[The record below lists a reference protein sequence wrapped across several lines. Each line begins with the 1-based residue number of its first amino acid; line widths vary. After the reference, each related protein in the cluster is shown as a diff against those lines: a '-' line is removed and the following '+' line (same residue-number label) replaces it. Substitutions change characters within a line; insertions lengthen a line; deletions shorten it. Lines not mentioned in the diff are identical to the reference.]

1 VGVLAQLSGCASLQ
15 AQQGDGWFDRGVV
28 RFGVCHG
35 VLEKQKAPRHR
46 PWGFWIGKESWVRSL
61 AVVALLA
68 TQFSDNSG
76 DNKTRKRLDGGS
88 KDNGDHG
95 FSWSGS
101 ESRRA

>member
-1 VGVLAQLSGCASLQ
+1 MESSKSKKPQGIGLGASGS
-15 AQQGDGWFDRGVV
+15 
-28 RFGVCHG
+28 
-35 VLEKQKAPRHR
+35 EKEA
-46 PWGFWIGKESWVRSL
+46 GLGLV
-61 AVVALLA
+61 VVALLA
-68 TQFSDNSG
+68 TQFADNGG